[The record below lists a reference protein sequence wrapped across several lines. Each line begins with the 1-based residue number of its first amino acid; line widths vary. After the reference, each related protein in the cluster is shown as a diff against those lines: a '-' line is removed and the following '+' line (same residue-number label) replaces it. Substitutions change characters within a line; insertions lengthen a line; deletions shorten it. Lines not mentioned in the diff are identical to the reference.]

1 MGWKKVEEVTDD
13 GAVVRKVLSGPERV
27 YQTPNAGAKVTIR
40 YTARLADGTVFD
52 QRGEGNELVYTTDE
66 EQVRGWR
73 GQGGGRGRAPA
84 GRICG

>member
-1 MGWKKVEEVTDD
+1 MTDD
-13 GAVVRKVLSGPERV
+13 GAVVRKILSGPERV

-66 EQVRGWR
+66 EQVRRVGRLW
-73 GQGGGRGRAPA
+73 GGASRRANEDEGLIEA
-84 GRICG
+84 